1 MRAFTL
7 LELLVV
13 LIIVGILA
21 GLAIPNYTK
30 TSERAKNREAQ
41 TALSLI
47 QAAERIYRLRN
58 SAYYGP
64 TAVLID
70 INNNLKLSLSSQAW
84 TYSISS
90 AGANTFTA
98 SARRS
103 PTGTPWDR
111 RWDIDQDDNDPTTC
125 VEIGSADGCP

>member
-30 TSERAKNREAQ
+30 TRERALNREAQ

-47 QAAERIYRLRN
+47 QAGERIYSLRVGSYIACAN
-58 SAYYGP
+58 TDA
-64 TAVLID
+64 T
-70 INNNLKLSLSSQAW
+70 NTNLKLNLPLSGAW
-84 TYSISS
+84 SYNVIVPPN
-90 AGANTFTA
+90 AGDAGFTA
-98 SARRS
+98 RAARS
-103 PTGTPWDR
+103 GGTR
-111 RWDIDQDDNDPTTC
+111 IFKIDSDDSEASC
-125 VEIGSADGCP
+125 IAFCI

>member
-13 LIIVGILA
+13 LIIVGIMA
-21 GLAIPNYTK
+21 GIAIPNYTK
-30 TSERAKNREAQ
+30 TRERALNREAQ

-58 SAYYGP
+58 PTYYGSL
-64 TAVLID
+64 VLDD
-70 INNNLKLSLSSQAW
+70 INDNLKLSLSSQVW
-84 TYSISS
+84 TYSIV
-90 AGANTFTA
+90 AGANAFTA

-111 RWDIDQDDNDPTTC
+111 SWDIDQDDNGPNACT
-125 VEIGSADGCP
+125 EIGAADGCP

>member
-21 GLAIPNYTK
+21 GIAIPNYTK

-58 SAYYGP
+58 PTYYGSL
-64 TAVLID
+64 VLND

-84 TYSISS
+84 TYSIV
-90 AGANTFTA
+90 AVANTFTA

-111 RWDIDQDDNDPTTC
+111 RWDIDQDDNGPTTC
-125 VEIGSADGCP
+125 VELGSADGCP